1 MMKQTPGILSVQS
14 LIELT
19 LSQKIHPNPI
29 GQRPPV
35 ARTFKKAEE
44 IVKSV
49 LSNYGMGLITLR
61 DIRDDPEAQVIYPG
75 YDYLVVDGGHRI
87 RSITDF
93 FKCKFAVNG
102 KTYSLMSDV
111 DLSEFSAQV
120 CYCVCSSREATE
132 LFRSINTTTPVN
144 FMEMVMSD
152 DVSKVCYEIR
162 SRTSYVKE
170 YDNTPKPLFDI
181 ETDQRGNVKTK
192 CFSEDMPNPRRKWD
206 EYVAISMIKAV
217 GSGNVDAGQREIE
230 ALVYGDQITKTA
242 LNAVDRFLEDSFL
255 FRKNRSNT
263 GSTKFNSD
271 TFAAFQL
278 VWFGLYGECKEF
290 TISDYSKFTREFMRV
305 YSLLTGTSNTHLNDE
320 TIVVKKEKVFLKEF
334 FRKNQKNF
342 SNSLVQKEC
351 FNQFMKLTTIDK
363 LGVVNR
369 TEKRSISSSEREE
382 RLAIQGYVCA
392 LDGAPLSL
400 EDSVW
405 GHDTPWAKGGN
416 LGDGAV
422 IRNSH
427 NRDMGSTTL
436 DEYRSVLQWR
446 KEKGAQ

>member
-1 MMKQTPGILSVQS
+1 MKQTPGILTIQEI
-14 LIELT
+14 IELT
-19 LSQKIHPNPI
+19 LSKKIHPNPI

-35 ARTFKKAEE
+35 TKTFKKSEE
-44 IVKSV
+44 IVASV
-49 LSNYGMGLITLR
+49 LNNYGMGLITLR
-61 DIRDDPEAQVIYPG
+61 DIRNDAEAQTIYPG
-75 YDYLVVDGGHRI
+75 YDYLVIDGGHRI
-87 RSITDF
+87 RSVVDF
-93 FKCKFAVNG
+93 FSCRFAVNG
-102 KTYSLMSDV
+102 KTFSLMSDL
-111 DLSEFSAQV
+111 DLSEFSVQI
-120 CYCVCSSREATE
+120 CYCVCTSREATD
-132 LFRSINTTTPVN
+132 LFRSINTTTAVN
-144 FMEMVMSD
+144 SMEMVMAD
-152 DVSKVCYEIR
+152 EESKVCREIR
-162 SRTSYVKE
+162 SRTSFVKE
-170 YDNTPKPLFDI
+170 YNNSPKPLFDI
-181 ETDQRGNVKTK
+181 DTDPRGNVKTK

-206 EYVAISMIKAV
+206 EYVAIAMIKAI
-217 GSGNVDAGQREIE
+217 GGGNVDAGQREIE
-230 ALVYGDQITKTA
+230 KLAYGPAITKTA
-242 LNAVDRFLEDSFL
+242 LNVVDRFLEDSLL
-255 FRKNRSNT
+255 FKKNRSSNGT
-263 GSTKFNSD
+263 TKFNSD

-305 YSLLTGTSNTHLNDE
+305 YSLLTGTSNTLLNDE
-320 TIVVKKEKVFLKEF
+320 TIAVKKGREFLKEF

-351 FNQFMKLTTIDK
+351 FNQFMKLTAIDK

>member
-1 MMKQTPGILSVQS
+1 MKQTPGILTIQEI
-14 LIELT
+14 IELT
-19 LSQKIHPNPI
+19 LSKKIHPNPI

-35 ARTFKKAEE
+35 TKTFKKSEE
-44 IVKSV
+44 IVASV
-49 LSNYGMGLITLR
+49 LNNYGMGLITLR
-61 DIRDDPEAQVIYPG
+61 DIRNDAEAQAIYPG
-75 YDYLVVDGGHRI
+75 YDYLVIDGGHRI
-87 RSITDF
+87 RSVVDF
-93 FKCKFAVNG
+93 FSCRFAVNG
-102 KTYSLMSDV
+102 KTFSLMSDL
-111 DLSEFSAQV
+111 DLSEFSVQI
-120 CYCVCSSREATE
+120 CYCVCTSREATD
-132 LFRSINTTTPVN
+132 LFRSINTTTAVN
-144 FMEMVMSD
+144 SMEMVMAD
-152 DVSKVCYEIR
+152 EESKVCREIR
-162 SRTSYVKE
+162 SRTSFVKE
-170 YDNTPKPLFDI
+170 YNNSPKPLFDI
-181 ETDQRGNVKTK
+181 DTDPRGNVKTK

-206 EYVAISMIKAV
+206 EYVAIAMIKAI
-217 GSGNVDAGQREIE
+217 GGGNVDAGQREIE
-230 ALVYGDQITKTA
+230 KLAYGPAITKTA
-242 LNAVDRFLEDSFL
+242 LNVVDRFLEDSLL
-255 FRKNRSNT
+255 FKKNRSSNGT
-263 GSTKFNSD
+263 TKFNSD

-305 YSLLTGTSNTHLNDE
+305 YSLLTGTSNTLLNDE
-320 TIVVKKEKVFLKEF
+320 TIAVKKGREFLKEF

-351 FNQFMKLTTIDK
+351 FNQFMKLTAIDK

-392 LDGAPLSL
+392 LDGALLSL